1 MNVPNKFIT
10 PLDDDDDII
19 NKLEDLVKNS
29 TKARLR
35 QRAHAIIL
43 SSKRLSIDEIALIC
57 GVVRNTVSSWID
69 NWEQLGFDGLQDKD
83 RPGGPSKL
91 NES

>member
-10 PLDDDDDII
+10 PLDDDVI
-19 NKLEDLVKNS
+19 NTLEDLVKNS

-43 SSKRLSIDEIALIC
+43 SSKRLSIR
-57 GVVRNTVSSWID
+57 G
-69 NWEQLGFDGLQDKD
+69 
-83 RPGGPSKL
+83 
-91 NES
+91 